1 MAKLKSYF
9 KWLIVL
15 LSVCLF
21 CLIALFVV
29 FVSTN
34 QPIGDKLEEIEYLS
48 VCFEDDIYETSKIEE
63 IDSILIEGG
72 AIKTELSK
80 EALIDTGLLD
90 LENNI
95 NGLSTI
101 DYLNALLNYIGAFGW
116 KLIEINDGVLYF
128 YRSV

>member
-1 MAKLKSYF
+1 MAKLKIYF
-9 KWLIVL
+9 RWLIVL
-15 LSVCLF
+15 LSACLVCL
-21 CLIALFVV
+21 IVLFLEVL
-29 FVSTN
+29 SAN
-34 QPIGDKLEEIEYLS
+34 QPIGNKLEEIEYLS
-48 VCFEDDIYETSKIEE
+48 VYFEDDINETSKIEE

>member
-1 MAKLKSYF
+1 M
-9 KWLIVL
+9 IVL
-15 LSVCLF
+15 FLEVLS
-21 CLIALFVV
+21 A
-29 FVSTN
+29 N
-34 QPIGDKLEEIEYLS
+34 QPIGNKLEEIEYLS
-48 VCFEDDIYETSKIEE
+48 VYFEDDINETSKIEE

>member
-9 KWLIVL
+9 RWLIVL
-15 LSVCLF
+15 LSACLV
-21 CLIALFVV
+21 CLIALFLAML
-29 FVSTN
+29 SAN
-34 QPIGDKLEEIEYLS
+34 QPIGNKLEEIEYLS
-48 VCFEDDIYETSKIEE
+48 VCFEDDINETSKIEE

-80 EALIDTGLLD
+80 EALTDMGLLD
-90 LENNI
+90 PENII

-101 DYLNALLNYIGAFGW
+101 DYLNVLLNYIGAFGW
-116 KLIEINDGVLYF
+116 KLIEINDGILYF

>member
-15 LSVCLF
+15 LSACLF

>member
-9 KWLIVL
+9 KWLIIL
-15 LSVCLF
+15 LSACLF

-34 QPIGDKLEEIEYLS
+34 QSIGDKLEEIEYLS
-48 VCFEDDIYETSKIEE
+48 VRFEDDINETSKIEE

-101 DYLNALLNYIGAFGW
+101 DYLNALLNYIGVFGW